1 MIKYYFLF
9 FLLNLLLFLFNKKI
23 SKAYNLFDYP
33 DNVRKLHSKPMPVLG
48 GLYLLL
54 NLFFFY
60 LIYFFFFSKNINFY
74 FFSNEDFFFLL
85 LGSTFF
91 FALGYIDDK
100 YHLSAKIKLIGTIII
115 LLTIFYFDK
124 NLLLTNLQFTFYNNQ
139 IILDHYSYIVT
150 ILCFLLFINAF
161 NMLDGI
167 DGQAISYA
175 IFIFCI
181 FISSKILFIFFIILI
196 ISLIFILILNFKK
209 KTYLGN
215 SGALFLGFLIAFIF
229 IKSYN
234 LGNKFYADEIFLI
247 MLIPGFELLRLSIK
261 RIANKKHPFMA
272 DSNHIHHIILRR
284 FKFFWTYFI
293 IQIILIIPYLMYLFN
308 DSFFYSFIIS
318 VVIYF
323 YIIRYFSKNNY
334 NQ

>member
-9 FLLNLLLFLFNKKI
+9 FLLNLLLFLFDKKI
-23 SKAYNLFDYP
+23 SKTYNLFDYP
-33 DNVRKLHSKPMPVLG
+33 DNIRKLHSKPMPVLG

-60 LIYFFFFSKNINFY
+60 LIYFFFLSKNINFY
-74 FFSNEDFFFLL
+74 FFSDDDFFFLL

-100 YHLSAKIKLIGTIII
+100 YHLSANIKLIVTIVI

-124 NLLLTNLQFTFYNNQ
+124 NLLLTNLQFTFYNKQ
-139 IILDHYSYIVT
+139 IILGHFSYVVT

-167 DGQAISYA
+167 NGQAISYT

-181 FISSKILFIFFIILI
+181 FISSKILFIFFIFLI

-209 KTYLGN
+209 KTYLGD

-261 RIANKKHPFMA
+261 RIANKRHPFMA
-272 DSNHIHHIILRR
+272 DSNHIHHIILRK
-284 FKFFWTYFI
+284 FKFIWTYFI
-293 IQIILIIPYLMYLFN
+293 IQIILIIPYLIYLFN

-323 YIIRYFSKNNY
+323 YTIHYFSKNNY

>member
-9 FLLNLLLFLFNKKI
+9 FISNLFLFLFNKKI

-33 DNVRKLHSKPMPVLG
+33 DNDRKLHNKPIPILG
-48 GLYLLL
+48 GLYLLF
-54 NLFFFY
+54 NLVFFY
-60 LIYFFFFSKNINFY
+60 LIYLFYFSKNINFY
-74 FFSNEDFFFLL
+74 FFSADDFFYLL
-85 LGSTFF
+85 LGSTSF

-100 YHLSAKIKLIGTIII
+100 YHLSANIKFIVTIII
-115 LLTIFYFDK
+115 LLTILYFDK
-124 NLLLTNLQFTFYNNQ
+124 NLLLTNLEFTFYSKK
-139 IILDHYSYIVT
+139 IILNHYSYFVT

-167 DGQAISYA
+167 NGQAISYT

-181 FISSKILFIFFIILI
+181 FLSSKIISIFFILLI
-196 ISLIFILILNFKK
+196 ISLIFILILNFNN
-209 KTYLGN
+209 KTYLGD
-215 SGALFLGFLIAFIF
+215 SGSLFLGFLIAFIF

-261 RIANKKHPFMA
+261 RIVNKKHPFKA
-272 DSNHIHHIILRR
+272 DSKHIHHIILRKI
-284 FKFFWTYFI
+284 KFIWTYFI
-293 IQIILIIPYLMYLFN
+293 IQIILIIPYLIYRIN

-323 YIIRYFSKNNY
+323 YTIHYFSKNNY